1 MQLLIPLCSM
11 LTDDGEVDMEG
22 CAVTGQGDSAKLC
35 GSSKYAGSP
44 PAGAHLIGPLKV
56 VLNLPCCAGT
66 FDFDLEEQELDEVT
80 VRHRVLEEMRY
91 YSSSR
96 LAQKSSSGA
105 QSQASS
111 QTAETLS
118 A

>member
-1 MQLLIPLCSM
+1 MVKYSLRMSLVHIKACCTIQRMGMKFACSCGGATSARDLCS
-11 LTDDGEVDMEG
+11 LLGR
-22 CAVTGQGDSAKLC
+22 
-35 GSSKYAGSP
+35 
-44 PAGAHLIGPLKV
+44 H
-56 VLNLPCCAGT
+56 AGT

-80 VRHRVLEEMRY
+80 VRQRVLEEMNY

-96 LAQKSSSGA
+96 LALKTSSGA